1 MILVLLSVYYS
12 FVGLVERVCLKYI
25 SNVLRLY
32 VQCVASIYPACC
44 IYISSNEGICATRD
58 VYFCLQGDLA
68 RCLGKCVFSI
78 IICSLIAI

>member
-1 MILVLLSVYYS
+1 MILILLSVYYS
-12 FVGLVERVCLKYI
+12 FEGLVERVCLKYI

-44 IYISSNEGICATRD
+44 IYISSSEGICVTR
-58 VYFCLQGDLA
+58 VVCFCLQGDLA

-78 IICSLIAI
+78 IIRSLIVI